1 MFFSRSERVKSDPRC
16 IDTFGEPFPAVL
28 SLKSCGFSVENVGAS
43 RVQIRSFTSRETIQL
58 RFANAHEWQDRSDCA
73 HHGIRRMSADPATPN
88 DQRHCVSPKGTPASV
103 LATQAAGRLLKNG
116 DNNLARNLGG
126 AAEQLA
132 IAQDALEPVCE
143 SVAD

>member
-1 MFFSRSERVKSDPRC
+1 M
-16 IDTFGEPFPAVL
+16 
-28 SLKSCGFSVENVGAS
+28 
-43 RVQIRSFTSRETIQL
+43 
-58 RFANAHEWQDRSDCA
+58 
-73 HHGIRRMSADPATPN
+73 
-88 DQRHCVSPKGTPASV
+88 

-126 AAEQLA
+126 AEQLA

>member
-1 MFFSRSERVKSDPRC
+1 
-16 IDTFGEPFPAVL
+16 
-28 SLKSCGFSVENVGAS
+28 
-43 RVQIRSFTSRETIQL
+43 
-58 RFANAHEWQDRSDCA
+58 
-73 HHGIRRMSADPATPN
+73 MSADPATPN

-132 IAQDALEPVCE
+132 IAQDALEPMCE